1 MSLVLVLKELA
12 QRPSFPSLPQFC
24 LFVCLLWG
32 ALFPRT
38 ADPFPNPYAF
48 TLYSYRTSCN
58 WTVLQAKALLARYFG
73 SLGSSQSQRP
83 AER

>member
-48 TLYSYRTSCN
+48 TLYPYRMSCN
-58 WTVLQAKALLARYFG
+58 WTVSQAAGQIFWFSWILTE
-73 SLGSSQSQRP
+73 P
-83 AER
+83 TPC